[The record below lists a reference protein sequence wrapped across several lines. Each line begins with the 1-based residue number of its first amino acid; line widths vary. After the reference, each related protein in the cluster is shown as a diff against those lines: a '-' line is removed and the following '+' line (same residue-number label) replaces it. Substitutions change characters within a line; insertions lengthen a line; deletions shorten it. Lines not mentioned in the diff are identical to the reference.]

1 MIYVEAILKSQGF
14 ILPVG
19 VKIEEFK
26 IGKNIEFRLFTRR
39 LNTGDFV
46 KIYLTTD
53 VRNFVRA
60 SFNKEEPKE
69 FTFLIYVE
77 IKETILKKI
86 KDKYGIAE
94 IQVCKGTIKEMERGS
109 EIGYFSNYTYYIL
122 KGLVLYTK
130 LKLVRDRENVI
141 NSIKKYLKKA
151 SKYGEDKEIK
161 WILQKLETIK

>member
-46 KIYLTTD
+46 RIYLTTD

-60 SFNKEEPKE
+60 LFNKEEPKE
-69 FTFLIYVE
+69 FTFNL
-77 IKETILKKI
+77 
-86 KDKYGIAE
+86 
-94 IQVCKGTIKEMERGS
+94 C
-109 EIGYFSNYTYYIL
+109 
-122 KGLVLYTK
+122 
-130 LKLVRDRENVI
+130 
-141 NSIKKYLKKA
+141 
-151 SKYGEDKEIK
+151 
-161 WILQKLETIK
+161 